1 MTDPILSNVKALLLA
16 EAGDKKA
23 LERIQNAAEHD
34 EVISVYERDYV
45 QKLTQEYLSPK
56 IEEKKEELEPTE
68 SITETEE
75 TVIPLETKTEE
86 QQVFAE
92 STPSFQKNN
101 KTIILAIAIGIAVLV
116 IALGVSQFE
125 TDGTPAIAPSTPSIA
140 KSGLTIDAD
149 RSSYD
154 KADIISISGS
164 SEIANGKTISLS
176 IINPIGTII
185 WTEDVKTKDSGEY
198 STLLIAGRGSGWDD
212 TGQYTITAKQG
223 SIENENSFTFKN

>member
-1 MTDPILSNVKALLLA
+1 
-16 EAGDKKA
+16 
-23 LERIQNAAEHD
+23 
-34 EVISVYERDYV
+34 
-45 QKLTQEYLSPK
+45 
-56 IEEKKEELEPTE
+56 
-68 SITETEE
+68 
-75 TVIPLETKTEE
+75 LETKTEE

-101 KTIILAIAIGIAVLV
+101 KTVLLAIAIAIAVLV
-116 IALGVSQFE
+116 IALGASQFE
-125 TDGTPAIAPSTPSIA
+125 TDGTPAIVPSTPSIA

-185 WTEDVKTKDSGEY
+185 WIEDVKTKDSGEY

-212 TGQYTITAKQG
+212 TGKYTITAKQG